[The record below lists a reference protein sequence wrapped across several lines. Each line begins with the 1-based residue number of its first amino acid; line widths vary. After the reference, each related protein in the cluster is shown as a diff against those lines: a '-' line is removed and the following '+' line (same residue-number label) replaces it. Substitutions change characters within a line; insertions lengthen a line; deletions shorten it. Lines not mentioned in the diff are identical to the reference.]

1 MKEVAMNQNQDRAKI
16 NRPRRKDT
24 PEYNK
29 IPQRTDV
36 KHPSKIALVDS
47 ICQVGVRLNV
57 DQCRSLM
64 KKNTPSN
71 DKYGSLADYFKRVQD
86 LNDLK
91 EKIPAYRV
99 RTVVHWKGGMGVENV
114 RWDNCPL
121 RISKGQN
128 TRSISGYFLLDPDVM
143 QQFQNEHL
151 GKPVNIKTQLRS
163 NILHITVTPA

>member
-1 MKEVAMNQNQDRAKI
+1 MTQNQDRAKI
-16 NRPRRKDT
+16 NRPRRKNT
-24 PEYNK
+24 PNYNG
-29 IPQRTDV
+29 IPTRTDV
-36 KHPSKIALVDS
+36 QHPSKIALVDS

-71 DKYGSLADYFKRVQD
+71 DKYKSLADYFKHVQN
-86 LNDLK
+86 LNNLH

-99 RTVVHWKGGMGVENV
+99 RTVVHWKGV

-121 RISKGQN
+121 RISKGHN
-128 TRSISGYFLLDPDVM
+128 TRSISGYFLLDPDIM